1 MNINTQHL
9 DESVQNYLT
18 WLKNIKKAPYHTYR
32 AYQVDLLQFLKYF
45 LRIEINEIPSKALI
59 EDYLAEV
66 KNKFNYASYRRKIT
80 VLRNFTKYL
89 IDSGINVPDPFIS
102 ITLPMPEVN
111 FNLPVKYEDILN
123 LIEKLPEITFNEVR
137 DKIIFSLIAKSGLT
151 IKQLLS
157 LKVKDI
163 NLASNQ
169 IVLSRNHLTFVDS
182 KTIILIEKYFSK
194 IKESHALSLD
204 DYLIANHL
212 KNPQIP
218 LSSRT
223 INLIIDKTGKDMDF
237 KFRLSPTI
245 LRRLFARSLS
255 DKNVN
260 KATQELILGKKCT
273 LVS

>member
-1 MNINTQHL
+1 MNNTQHL

-45 LRIEINEIPSKALI
+45 LRIEINEMPGKILI
-59 EDYLAEV
+59 EDYLTEV

-102 ITLPMPEVN
+102 ITLPIPEVN

-123 LIEKLPEITFNEVR
+123 LIAKLPEVAFNETR

-157 LKVKDI
+157 LRVKDI

-169 IVLSRNHLTFVDS
+169 IVLSRNHLTFVDG
-182 KTIILIEKYFSK
+182 KTIALIEKYFSK
-194 IKESHALSLD
+194 IKENHALSLD

-212 KNPQIP
+212 KNPQVP
-218 LSSRT
+218 LSPRT
-223 INLIIDKTGKDMDF
+223 INLVIDKTAKDMDF

-255 DKNVN
+255 DKNIN